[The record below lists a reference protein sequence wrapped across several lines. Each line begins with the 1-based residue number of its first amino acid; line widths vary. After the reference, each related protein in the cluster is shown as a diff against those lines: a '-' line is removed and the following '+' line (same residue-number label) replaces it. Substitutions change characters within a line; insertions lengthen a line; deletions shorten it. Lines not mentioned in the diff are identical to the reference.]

1 MRTHPSRQS
10 DRASIAPVN
19 PQEKDLAAAASQI
32 AGASR
37 GKQMAGGLTGL
48 SSQPRR
54 RRVPSRKSQWQQS
67 ARLQSAGP
75 SRGVLHARQIQ
86 SPRIIHTF
94 QHSCCARY
102 ALRFSSPQNADGFH
116 LPRVHFP
123 PLACRHILVIA
134 VGDARCAG
142 LGKYSVVN
150 VLDEHERT
158 MAFAEIA
165 LGQIKSLRQTAIPRN
180 YEIWYVYATGY
191 NPPLNKIINE
201 TLARNGR
208 LTESDLEQIYETY
221 LSHLKI
227 TDRIDK
233 VGARVIGEIDDVM
246 SLITDALG
254 VSVSY
259 DATLSEANEKL
270 SAAGDRD
277 TVKPII
283 EMLIKATG
291 EMRETNTALEERLTL
306 SKTEISNLQQSL
318 EAIRAESLTDPL
330 TGLGN
335 RKYFDRMID
344 VAVQNA
350 LANNEPLSL
359 LMFDIDHF
367 KSFNDSYGHLTG
379 DQVLRLVSNS
389 LKQTIKGQDITARYG
404 GEEFAVVLPNT
415 ALRQALT
422 VADHIRRAVMAK
434 ELKKKSTGEI
444 LGRVTISVGVSMLKP
459 GDDTDALIERA
470 DACLYVAKR
479 NGRNRV
485 ICEVDPEY
493 ATENHG
499 QACVSKA
506 AG

>member
-1 MRTHPSRQS
+1 
-10 DRASIAPVN
+10 
-19 PQEKDLAAAASQI
+19 
-32 AGASR
+32 
-37 GKQMAGGLTGL
+37 
-48 SSQPRR
+48 
-54 RRVPSRKSQWQQS
+54 
-67 ARLQSAGP
+67 
-75 SRGVLHARQIQ
+75 
-86 SPRIIHTF
+86 
-94 QHSCCARY
+94 
-102 ALRFSSPQNADGFH
+102 
-116 LPRVHFP
+116 
-123 PLACRHILVIA
+123 
-134 VGDARCAG
+134 
-142 LGKYSVVN
+142 VVN

-165 LGQIKSLRQTAIPRN
+165 LGQIRSLHQTAVPRN

-191 NPPLNKIINE
+191 NAPLNKIINE
-201 TLARNGR
+201 TLARSGK
-208 LTESDLEQIYETY
+208 LTEADLEQIYETY
-221 LSHLKI
+221 LSHIKT

-246 SLITDALG
+246 VLIGDALG
-254 VSVSY
+254 VSAGYGASL
-259 DATLSEANEKL
+259 DGASEKL
-270 SAAGDRD
+270 ALANNHDQ
-277 TVKPII
+277 VKAVV
-283 EMLIKATG
+283 ETLVKSTQ
-291 EMRETNTALEERLTL
+291 EMRETNKALEERLAL
-306 SKTEISNLQQSL
+306 SKSEISNLQQSL

-344 VAVQNA
+344 MAVQTA

-379 DQVLRLVSNS
+379 DQVLRLVGLS

-404 GEEFAVVLPNT
+404 GEEFVVVLPNT

-459 GDDTDALIERA
+459 GDDTDSLIERA
-470 DACLYVAKR
+470 DACLYAAKR

-485 ICEVDPEY
+485 ICEADPEY
-493 ATENHG
+493 AVEI
-499 QACVSKA
+499 QSQVA
-506 AG
+506 